1 MSLIY
6 GTEQFHEGINL
17 VIRDDLGDEL
27 DLCMG
32 VIAVVGRID
41 YFSDLKSK
49 VLDVLRLGDPIA
61 IGVGVQIEKERRL
74 LLLISVALAGV
85 CVSLGGG
92 ITFFLGLI
100 APHIARRLVGVRH
113 AKPRFLIAV
122 ICQYIRKSNH
132 GTDGIAGGDYL
143 FDRLFS

>member
-1 MSLIY
+1 MITLAIY
-6 GTEQFHEGINL
+6 
-17 VIRDDLGDEL
+17 
-27 DLCMG
+27 
-32 VIAVVGRID
+32 
-41 YFSDLKSK
+41 KSK

-113 AKPRFLIAV
+113 AKPILGSLLLF

>member
-17 VIRDDLGDEL
+17 VIRDDLGDKL
-27 DLCMG
+27 DLCMPWL
-32 VIAVVGRID
+32 VVSITLAI
-41 YFSDLKSK
+41 YKSK

-85 CVSLGGG
+85 CVSVGGG
-92 ITFFLGLI
+92 ITFLG
-100 APHIARRLVGVRH
+100 
-113 AKPRFLIAV
+113 
-122 ICQYIRKSNH
+122 
-132 GTDGIAGGDYL
+132 
-143 FDRLFS
+143 